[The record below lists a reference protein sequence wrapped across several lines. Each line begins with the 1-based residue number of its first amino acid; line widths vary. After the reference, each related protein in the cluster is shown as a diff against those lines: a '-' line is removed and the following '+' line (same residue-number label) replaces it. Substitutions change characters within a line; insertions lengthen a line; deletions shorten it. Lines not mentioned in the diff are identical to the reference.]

1 MRYYIVKFYFLIF
14 YTFVLNLSYSQ
25 ENLNSQKSFQLQ
37 INVTNSEDK
46 LPLRDVT
53 IIIDQ
58 INSGGITDKNGLFS
72 IKLKEGIYLKVPSSF
87 LLTYWL
93 ESKQS
98 SGRPHMQSNS
108 LILKTL
114 GSV

>member
-1 MRYYIVKFYFLIF
+1 M
-14 YTFVLNLSYSQ
+14 SYSQ
-25 ENLNSQKSFQLQ
+25 ENSNSQKSFQLQ

-72 IKLKEGIYLKVPSSF
+72 IKLKEGIYNIRFTFLGFSEQRFTTNLNKDTLLKIE
-87 LLTYWL
+87 LN
-93 ESKQS
+93 ESKR
-98 SGRPHMQSNS
+98 G
-108 LILKTL
+108 I
-114 GSV
+114 V

>member
-14 YTFVLNLSYSQ
+14 YTFVFNLSYSQ
-25 ENLNSQKSFQLQ
+25 ENSNSQKSFKLE

-58 INSGGITDKNGLFS
+58 INSGGITDKSGLFS
-72 IKLKEGIYLKVPSSF
+72 IKLKEGIYNPSR
-87 LLTYWL
+87 LY
-93 ESKQS
+93 
-98 SGRPHMQSNS
+98 R
-108 LILKTL
+108 
-114 GSV
+114 

>member
-25 ENLNSQKSFQLQ
+25 ENSNSQKSFQLQ

-58 INSGGITDKNGLFS
+58 INSGGITDKTVF
-72 IKLKEGIYLKVPSSF
+72 F
-87 LLTYWL
+87 
-93 ESKQS
+93 Q
-98 SGRPHMQSNS
+98 
-108 LILKTL
+108 
-114 GSV
+114 